1 MMVLFWHDIFLVHFT
16 HSKSPPGA
24 PRDLDTYPS
33 SLIPKDG
40 VPPFS
45 DFDWQ
50 LAPKAIRAY
59 LLHLHEQLLI
69 LHAQLLDL
77 HGQVSQ
83 IEVFKRRIEQLEAKL
98 RSDSSNSNKPPSSD
112 TPFKKK
118 QKKKR
123 GKAGAKKGHQGH
135 RQVML
140 EPTEV
145 LVIKPPQCSCGHSEL
160 TETKPFHTHQVIE
173 FPEIRMEVTHFVLQ
187 QGRCPKCGTLQKAN
201 LPIEHQSGYG
211 PRMTALIGE
220 IAGTHANSRSTIQ
233 DFCASVLRIPI
244 SKGAIQKVID
254 RVSEA
259 IKPHYEAIGH
269 VAREAKVN
277 YVDETSWFKN
287 GALMWLWTMVNTQVA
302 FFMIHPRRS
311 KEAFAAL
318 IDDWTGILVSDGFKV
333 YQKWVK
339 LRQTCLAHLIRT
351 AKGLAQRKDPE
362 VAAFGRRALAELNRL
377 CSMAHAPPN
386 VGQWRAFYARLSHL
400 ISQNHDRKDE
410 AGKFAKRLLRE
421 MDSLWVF
428 LEEQGVEPTNNRAER
443 ALRFGVMWRKR
454 SQGTESD
461 KGNRWVERILSLRH
475 SCQIRSLHTFP
486 ILVDAVDCY
495 FKQQPPNLAWITQN
509 PT

>member
-1 MMVLFWHDIFLVHFT
+1 
-16 HSKSPPGA
+16 
-24 PRDLDTYPS
+24 
-33 SLIPKDG
+33 
-40 VPPFS
+40 
-45 DFDWQ
+45 
-50 LAPKAIRAY
+50 
-59 LLHLHEQLLI
+59 
-69 LHAQLLDL
+69 
-77 HGQVSQ
+77 
-83 IEVFKRRIEQLEAKL
+83 
-98 RSDSSNSNKPPSSD
+98 
-112 TPFKKK
+112 
-118 QKKKR
+118 
-123 GKAGAKKGHQGH
+123 
-135 RQVML
+135 
-140 EPTEV
+140 
-145 LVIKPPQCSCGHSEL
+145 
-160 TETKPFHTHQVIE
+160 
-173 FPEIRMEVTHFVLQ
+173 
-187 QGRCPKCGTLQKAN
+187 
-201 LPIEHQSGYG
+201 
-211 PRMTALIGE
+211 
-220 IAGTHANSRSTIQ
+220 
-233 DFCASVLRIPI
+233 
-244 SKGAIQKVID
+244 
-254 RVSEA
+254 
-259 IKPHYEAIGH
+259 
-269 VAREAKVN
+269 
-277 YVDETSWFKN
+277 
-287 GALMWLWTMVNTQVA
+287 
-302 FFMIHPRRS
+302 MIHPRRS

-318 IDDWTGILVSDGFKV
+318 LDDWTGILVSDGFKV